1 MQLTDLPDEVVARVF
16 SYVLPNVLHD
26 KFLPSKSWDTLSGLQ
41 LLAYKSIVSGT
52 IIVRGGNHTNKMDSV
67 GLFHTQ
73 TELKSAFTIKT
84 MERGYDTIRDLIMY
98 NMKSQTPVLP
108 VELGLYYR
116 SDGHETEE
124 YVVSELRA
132 MVKIL
137 ELLAVGYL
145 LAIPVVNVQLEH
157 NADPSPTLK
166 SLRRKVTNRML
177 ALDKRL
183 CKVLF
188 AREFAASPFYDHL
201 QFMSSRFENLKQIHF
216 WNDGIRDIS
225 LPRVASCAPNLQVL
239 DLSGNSIS
247 NLVRVPV
254 SESITVLRVRA
265 NGLTSLEGLEFK
277 SCGSLR
283 VLDASVNDIG
293 SLEGVFLPPSI
304 RNLDVSFNAIA
315 KVGLIMLPANLE
327 TLKLSKNS
335 ILSLTHLELPQ
346 SLQKLQL
353 DSNNITALPI
363 DFFHHSHKLTV
374 LDLSDNKIDDLDELG
389 QLPDSLQH
397 LKLDGNQIDYS
408 NLSNILQPN
417 LRTLSMASTGLVSL
431 THLNF
436 PPYLSD
442 INFSKNEIS
451 ELAHIKFGP
460 HLAKLDLSYNRLES
474 YNPAQQKLDIPATA
488 MVILEHNSLK
498 DEVEK

>member
-1 MQLTDLPDEVVARVF
+1 MQLADLPDEVVARVF
-16 SYVLPNVLHD
+16 SHVLPNELHD
-26 KFLPSKSWDTLSGLQ
+26 KFLAFQACDTLSGLQ
-41 LLAYKSIVSGT
+41 LLAYRSIFSGT
-52 IIVRGGNHTNKMDSV
+52 IIVRGGHHTRRMDTV
-67 GLFHTQ
+67 GVFHTRA
-73 TELKSAFTIKT
+73 ELRSAFTVQT
-84 MERGYDTIRDLIMY
+84 MERGYDTIRDLIMF
-98 NMKSQTPVLP
+98 NMKSHTPVLP
-108 VELGLYYR
+108 AELGLYYR

-124 YVVSELRA
+124 YVGSELRA

-137 ELLAVGYL
+137 ELLAVGSV

-157 NADPSPTLK
+157 NADPSSTLK
-166 SLRRKVTNRML
+166 LLRRKVTNRML

-188 AREFAASPFYDHL
+188 AREFAAPPFYDHL
-201 QFMSSRFENLKQIHF
+201 QFMSSRFENLKQLHF
-216 WNDGIRDIS
+216 WNDGIRDAS
-225 LPRVASCAPNLQVL
+225 LPPMVLRALNLQVL
-239 DLSGNSIS
+239 DLSGNSLS

-265 NGLTSLEGLEFK
+265 NGLTSLVGLEFK
-277 SCGSLR
+277 SCDSLC

-293 SLEGVFLPPSI
+293 SLEGVFLPPSL
-304 RNLDVSFNAIA
+304 RTLDVSFNAIA
-315 KVGLIMLPANLE
+315 KVGLVMLPARLE

-335 ILSLTHLELPQ
+335 ILSLTHLELPP

-353 DSNNITALPI
+353 DSNNITALPV
-363 DFFHHSHKLTV
+363 DFFHHTHHLTV

-389 QLPDSLQH
+389 RLPDSLQH

-431 THLNF
+431 THLKF

-451 ELAHIKFGP
+451 VLAHSTFGP

-474 YNPAQQKLDIPATA
+474 YDPVQQKLEIPATA
-488 MVILEHNSLK
+488 VVLLEHNPIRAR
-498 DEVEK
+498 

>member
-1 MQLTDLPDEVVARVF
+1 
-16 SYVLPNVLHD
+16 
-26 KFLPSKSWDTLSGLQ
+26 
-41 LLAYKSIVSGT
+41 
-52 IIVRGGNHTNKMDSV
+52 
-67 GLFHTQ
+67 
-73 TELKSAFTIKT
+73 
-84 MERGYDTIRDLIMY
+84 
-98 NMKSQTPVLP
+98 
-108 VELGLYYR
+108 
-116 SDGHETEE
+116 
-124 YVVSELRA
+124 
-132 MVKIL
+132 
-137 ELLAVGYL
+137 
-145 LAIPVVNVQLEH
+145 
-157 NADPSPTLK
+157 
-166 SLRRKVTNRML
+166 
-177 ALDKRL
+177 
-183 CKVLF
+183 
-188 AREFAASPFYDHL
+188 
-201 QFMSSRFENLKQIHF
+201 
-216 WNDGIRDIS
+216 
-225 LPRVASCAPNLQVL
+225 
-239 DLSGNSIS
+239 
-247 NLVRVPV
+247 
-254 SESITVLRVRA
+254 
-265 NGLTSLEGLEFK
+265 
-277 SCGSLR
+277 
-283 VLDASVNDIG
+283 
-293 SLEGVFLPPSI
+293 
-304 RNLDVSFNAIA
+304 
-315 KVGLIMLPANLE
+315 MLPANLE

-335 ILSLTHLELPQ
+335 ILSLTHLELPP

-363 DFFHHSHKLTV
+363 DFFHHTHKLTV